1 MGIRQGSLEEM
12 VEAMTDFKKL
22 CDFYNGKRVLITGHT
37 GFKGSY
43 ITVILGL
50 MGAEVY
56 GYALK
61 PSTDPCLFDII
72 YGDGVSRRTETELT
86 VKCSGAGSVGN
97 GIVESRIADIRDME
111 TLWEYYNRI
120 NPEIVIHMAAQPLVR
135 ESYRIPRETYE
146 INAMGTV
153 NILECIRRN
162 PCCVSFLNVTTDK
175 VYYNEEKP
183 GYGYKED
190 DKLDGFDPYANSKS
204 CSELITHSY
213 AASFLNALGTAV
225 STARAGNVI
234 GGGDFSTDRI
244 IPDCVRAAI
253 NGTEMVL
260 RNPGSIRPYQHALEP
275 LFVYLTIAMEQ
286 ALNPEFAGWY
296 NVGPDKE
303 DCVTTGDLCRLFS
316 HEYGN
321 NMQISSSAENNA
333 PHEAGLLL
341 LDNSKI
347 KQCFNWEPIWHI
359 DKAVQAVCS
368 WTKAWKRSNAEANDE
383 LIRQILAY
391 SEVGIDG

>member
-1 MGIRQGSLEEM
+1 MI
-12 VEAMTDFKKL
+12 DFKKL
-22 CDFYNGKRVLITGHT
+22 NEFYNGKRVLITGHT

-43 ITVILGL
+43 LSVILGM

-61 PSTDPCLFDII
+61 PGTNPCLFDIL
-72 YGDGVSRRTETELT
+72 YGDGVSNRSETELMI
-86 VKCSGAGSVGN
+86 KGSGTGFMKH
-97 GIVESRIADIRDME
+97 GIIESRIADIRDME
-111 TLWEYYNRI
+111 SLSEYYNRI
-120 NPEIVIHMAAQPLVR
+120 DPQIVIHMAAQPLVR

-153 NILECIRRN
+153 NILECIRRKEG
-162 PCCVSFLNVTTDK
+162 CISFLNVTTDK
-175 VYYNEEKP
+175 VYFNEERP

-213 AASFLNALGTAV
+213 AASFLNARGVAV

-234 GGGDFSTDRI
+234 GGGDFSADRI
-244 IPDCVRAAI
+244 IPDCVRAAVS
-253 NGTEMVL
+253 GSEMVL

-286 ALNPEFAGWY
+286 AIDRSYAGWY
-296 NVGPDKE
+296 NVGPDRE
-303 DCVTTGDLCRLFS
+303 DCVTTGRLCEMFAESYGGDMRVVS
-316 HEYGN
+316 H
-321 NMQISSSAENNA
+321 SENNA

-347 KQCFNWEPIWHI
+347 KQSFGWEPIWHI
-359 DKAVQAVCS
+359 DRAVKAVTD
-368 WTKAWKRSNAEANDE
+368 WTKAWQISSSEANDE
-383 LIRQILAY
+383 LLRQIIEY
-391 SEVGIDG
+391 TRQ

>member
-1 MGIRQGSLEEM
+1 
-12 VEAMTDFKKL
+12 MTDFKKL
-22 CDFYNGKRVLITGHT
+22 CEFYKGRRVLVTGHT

-43 ITVILGL
+43 LTVILGM

-61 PSTDPCLFDII
+61 PNTDPCLFDII
-72 YGDGVSRRTETELT
+72 YGDGMSSRTETELY
-86 VKCSGAGSVGN
+86 VRCSAENAPGR
-97 GIVESRIADIRDME
+97 GIVESRIGDIRDID

-120 NPEIVIHMAAQPLVR
+120 EPEIVIHMAAQPLVR

-153 NILECIRRN
+153 NILECIRRK
-162 PCCVSFLNVTTDK
+162 PGCISFLNVTTDK
-175 VYYNEEKP
+175 VYFNEEKP

-190 DKLDGFDPYANSKS
+190 DKLDGYDPYANSKS

-213 AASFLNALGTAV
+213 AASFLRAQGTAV

-244 IPDCVRAAI
+244 IPDCVRAALS
-253 NGTEMVL
+253 GAEMVL

-286 ALNPEFAGWY
+286 ALDMQYAGWY

-303 DCVTTGDLCRLFS
+303 DCMTTGDLCRLFA

-321 NMQISSSAENNA
+321 NMQISSQSESNA

-341 LDNSKI
+341 LDNSRI
-347 KQCFNWEPIWHI
+347 KERFGWEPIWHI
-359 DKAVQAVCS
+359 DKAVRAVCQ
-368 WTKAWKRSNAEANDE
+368 WTKAWREGSIAANDE
-383 LIRQILAY
+383 LIRQIIAY
-391 SEVGIDG
+391 SEEEQG

>member
-1 MGIRQGSLEEM
+1 
-12 VEAMTDFKKL
+12 MTDFKKL
-22 CDFYNGKRVLITGHT
+22 AEFYKGKRVLITGHT

-43 ITVILGL
+43 LSVILGM

-72 YGDGVSRRTETELT
+72 YGDGMSSRTETELNIKLGGT
-86 VKCSGAGSVGN
+86 DKMGS
-97 GIVESRIADIRDME
+97 GIVESRIADIRDMDR
-111 TLWEYYNRI
+111 LWEYYDRI
-120 NPEIVIHMAAQPLVR
+120 DPEIVIHMAAQPLVR

-153 NILECIRRN
+153 NILECIRRK
-162 PCCVSFLNVTTDK
+162 PGCISFVNVTTDK

-213 AASFLNALGTAV
+213 AASFLKAQGVAV

-234 GGGDFSTDRI
+234 GGGDFSLDRI
-244 IPDCVRAAI
+244 IPDCVKAAV

-260 RNPGSIRPYQHALEP
+260 RNPGSIRPYQHAFEP

-286 ALNPEFAGWY
+286 ALDPEYAGWY
-296 NVGPDKE
+296 NVGPDEE
-303 DCVTTGDLCRLFS
+303 DCVTTGKLCKIFAY
-316 HEYGN
+316 EYGN
-321 NMQISSSAENNA
+321 NMQISTPNGDNG

-347 KQCFNWEPIWHI
+347 KSCFKWEPIWHI
-359 DKAVQAVCS
+359 DRAVRAVCD
-368 WTKAWKRSNAEANDE
+368 WTKAWQRSNIDANEE
-383 LIRQILAY
+383 LIAQI
-391 SEVGIDG
+391 SEYAKQ